1 MGMRTPWDES
11 PKKDGPLRSVAER
24 GPALKDVRLRFGVT
38 LSTPEQAN
46 RFANQFRVKFS
57 RSCSTVI
64 DATVWVVFRCGAVD
78 GHDASVQAAAA
89 VRTVATHKLVRE
101 QPRAVHFYD
110 VEVVGPVLPLY
121 LARVVAEREDALHKA
136 ILWGL
141 LSHPLVEGEAAAQRS
156 GRRGLRDRSATGRHV
171 ADAALIGRHI
181 PTAQQSAVAQRRA
194 VAAGR
199 RGRPVRRPA
208 AAAHEAAGAEP
219 GSAAGEAAGSGPAG

>member
-1 MGMRTPWDES
+1 MRTPWDES
-11 PKKDGPLRSVAER
+11 PKNDAPIHPLAAH

-38 LSTPEQAN
+38 LSTPNQAN

-101 QPRAVHFYD
+101 QPRSVHFYD
-110 VEVVGPVLPLY
+110 VEVVGSVLPLY

-141 LSHPLVEGEAAAQRS
+141 LHHPLVEGEAAAQRS

-181 PTAQQSAVAQRRA
+181 PTAQQTAVAQRRA

-199 RGRPVRRPA
+199 RGGPVRPA
-208 AAAHEAAGAEP
+208 TAAHEAAGAEP